1 MLAALRRGAAAQT
14 CLLHNVVAEALP
26 SAAASMLGSVAA
38 AAAAIGS
45 RSCRPWHQPFSA
57 AAGGSSAHQSDS
69 GQHFVIA
76 SSTPVTK
83 RLWQR

>member
-38 AAAAIGS
+38 AIGS
-45 RSCRPWHQPFSA
+45 RSCRPRHQSFSA
-57 AAGGSSAHQSDS
+57 AASGSSAHQSDS

>member
-38 AAAAIGS
+38 AAAIGS
-45 RSCRPWHQPFSA
+45 RSCRPRHQSFSA
-57 AAGGSSAHQSDS
+57 AASGSSAHQSDS